1 MVGKKGEAK
10 KEADGKGKGGKGK
23 GKDGKKGKK
32 DVVSE
37 VEETSDTELLK
48 EESKEPE
55 GAEEEEKEKAV
66 EEEEEAAALEE
77 PKKGKGKEKKGVLKA
92 VVAKKPGRGK
102 KVQLEPEEE
111 EGESD
116 AASAKKN
123 LKGASKAAADN
134 AKKKKGAKGTEA
146 KAQPAEEEEEVAA
159 ATPKAQAKRSLRSTS
174 RLFLGFKKLG
184 LRRPKKGQFKNA
196 SRFFWGLQKQSTKK
210 KKKKKNK
217 AVLKSTSNL
226 MVRFKHVGKKRKKE
240 EAAAAPPPKPAF
252 LLLHRAG
259 QAAEDGA
266 SLFRRRP
273 ERKFKPR
280 AQVLSKA
287 AAATGWL
294 ARKLLSRRGRLT
306 GGGRAADTAWLS
318 RIGAKK
324 LPFPAEDEILRH
336 RANMRRLPAG
346 SGPAAP
352 GAERRSSM
360 ARRPSSRRRSQHGRP
375 TGTPAPRYGWA
386 QEERDAAYGRQHG
399 YGKEEQEGPYGIRHG
414 YTKEVPGGAYGRHLG
429 YTKEDDGPYGRRRGY
444 AEEEE
449 EGPYGLQHGYEDEE
463 EDYIHSPT
471 AAYPPGYSFEDV
483 VPTRYVD
490 YPGYETEDEYGFDGG
505 FWDENEPLEHPYG
518 YLEPEDEDYGSPL
531 PLYDPYSSDP
541 EYGEE
546 VAGPFGYR
554 GDPYEDF
561 GEPLGLTAGGYM
573 ADEYPE
579 HHIQYSEGGWAPRTQ
594 SSCNP
599 YALGLD
605 EIAEAE
611 EPEDWQEEDRDYPF
625 SILSTSSLKGMRDT
639 LSSKLSLNR
648 KFRLFPRP
656 QVKLFGRDR
665 LDISLPPSPHHD
677 EDDYDEYEPPAASP
691 KANRGG
697 RVAAARV
704 CGSPL
709 GQFLQRSLSQLQP
722 LGRALRGMGNP
733 WDRSALQPSYRRF
746 GRGAERAGSV
756 RVGGSR
762 DPPPREP
769 GASRPSSLRNPF
781 VNPARS
787 PSPPPAQQ
795 HLSSVRGERP
805 RRSVSFGASFRRE
818 PPAVPRAPPNAA
830 PPAPALRHS
839 GVSGRP
845 LAPRPSRRSSSPGV
859 SPPGRLPL
867 AWPRQPEPPTK
878 AVKPLMRSSFLAPPS
893 RPGSRRLNPSWDE
906 APSME
911 LPPWQGAPPPPSPA
925 SGSPKSFIQRIGQPL
940 AGMAPRSPPPRP
952 PPADRGGRSPSPGRI
967 RHVGQS
973 LASLI
978 VGSVASSK
986 APSSPPPARRPL
998 SRSPSPPR
1006 RASRRDAGSPGSPS
1020 SNVGSPHLSSSPS
1033 ARRRSPP
1040 PRGRPPGSPPVL
1052 RRSLRAPEPADSE
1065 AVAGEDG
1072 AGRYAVVT
1080 PQIQRLGSF
1089 RRASRMYKQHWSKQ
1103 HVVRVREMPD
1113 AWTAEQGYPRHPAE
1127 RGRQRASQRGA
1138 DIGRYLGQRSASVWR
1153 GRHPWADGYLGSKQP
1168 WRSKVMPAVR

>member
-32 DVVSE
+32 EVVSE
-37 VEETSDTELLK
+37 VEETSDSELLK
-48 EESKEPE
+48 EESKESE
-55 GAEEEEKEKAV
+55 AVEEEKEKV
-66 EEEEEAAALEE
+66 EEEEEEAALEE
-77 PKKGKGKEKKGVLKA
+77 PKKEKGKEKKGVLKA
-92 VVAKKPGRGK
+92 VVAKKPGKGK

-146 KAQPAEEEEEVAA
+146 KAQPAEEEQEVAA
-159 ATPKAQAKRSLRSTS
+159 ATVKARAKRSLRSTS

-184 LRRPKKGQFKNA
+184 LRRPKKGQFKNT
-196 SRFFWGLQKQSTKK
+196 SRFFWGLHKQSTKK

-240 EAAAAPPPKPAF
+240 EAAAAAAPPPKPAF

-266 SLFRRRP
+266 SLFRRQP

-306 GGGRAADTAWLS
+306 GGSRAADTAWLS

-324 LPFPAEDEILRH
+324 LPFPAEEEILRH

-346 SGPAAP
+346 SGPTAP
-352 GAERRSSM
+352 IAERRGSM
-360 ARRPSSRRRSQHGRP
+360 ARRPSSRRRSQHSRP
-375 TGTPAPRYGWA
+375 MGTPAPRYGWA
-386 QEERDAAYGRQHG
+386 QEERGAAYGHRHG

-414 YTKEVPGGAYGRHLG
+414 YAKEVPGGAYGRHLG
-429 YTKEDDGPYGRRRGY
+429 YVKEGDGPYGRRRGY

-463 EDYIHSPT
+463 EDYMHSPT
-471 AAYPPGYSFEDV
+471 AAYPPGYGFEDA

-490 YPGYETEDEYGFDGG
+490 YPDYETEDEYGFDGG

-531 PLYDPYSSDP
+531 HLYDPYSSDP

-546 VAGPFGYR
+546 VTGPFGYKE
-554 GDPYEDF
+554 DPYEDF
-561 GEPLGLTAGGYM
+561 GEPVGLTAGGYM
-573 ADEYPE
+573 GDEYPE
-579 HHIQYSEGGWAPRTQ
+579 HRIQYSEGGWAPRTQ

-605 EIAEAE
+605 EISEAE

-665 LDISLPPSPHHD
+665 LDISLPPSPHRD
-677 EDDYDEYEPPAASP
+677 EDDYDEYEPPATSP
-691 KANRGG
+691 KTNRGG
-697 RVAAARV
+697 RVSAARV

-722 LGRALRGMGNP
+722 LGRALRGVGNP
-733 WDRSALQPSYRRF
+733 WDRGAPQPSYKRF
-746 GRGAERAGSV
+746 GHGTERAGSV
-756 RVGGSR
+756 RVGSSR

-781 VNPARS
+781 VNPMRS
-787 PSPPPAQQ
+787 LSPPPAQQ
-795 HLSSVRGERP
+795 HPSSVRGERP

-830 PPAPALRHS
+830 PPAPAARHS

-845 LAPRPSRRSSSPGV
+845 LTPRPSRRCSSPGV
-859 SPPGRLPL
+859 SPPGRLPA

-893 RPGSRRLNPSWDE
+893 RPGSRRLNPSWEE
-906 APSME
+906 APGME
-911 LPPWQGAPPPPSPA
+911 LPPWQSTPPPPSPA
-925 SGSPKSFIQRIGQPL
+925 SGPPKSFIQRIGQPL

-952 PPADRGGRSPSPGRI
+952 PPAESGGRSPSPGRI

-978 VGSVASSK
+978 VGSMASSK

-1006 RASRRDAGSPGSPS
+1006 RASRRNVGTPSSPS
-1020 SNVGSPHLSSSPS
+1020 PSVGSPHLSSSPS

-1040 PRGRPPGSPPVL
+1040 PRGRIPGSPPIL
-1052 RRSLRAPEPADSE
+1052 RRSFRAPEPAESE

-1113 AWTAEQGYPRHPAE
+1113 AWTAEQGYSRHPAE

-1138 DIGRYLGQRSASVWR
+1138 DIGRYLGQRSASAWR
-1153 GRHPWADGYLGSKQP
+1153 DRHPWADGYLGSKQP
-1168 WRSKVMPAVR
+1168 WRSKVMPAVQ